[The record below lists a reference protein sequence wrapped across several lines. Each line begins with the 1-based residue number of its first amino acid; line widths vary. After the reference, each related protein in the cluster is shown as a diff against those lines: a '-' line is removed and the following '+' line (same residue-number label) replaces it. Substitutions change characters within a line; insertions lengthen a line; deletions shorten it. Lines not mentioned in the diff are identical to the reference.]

1 MLIIVRLV
9 LIAHLLGDAQ
19 QVDRERYRLVLPVEL
34 LTLMIMAMVMM
45 MMMTLIDV
53 IHIMYAL
60 KNLHPEPTTN
70 IKNKINKKEKC
81 VNYFT
86 HDMIEH
92 VKCIHRHVCR
102 LSDHDYLPVCL

>member
-34 LTLMIMAMVMM
+34 LTLMVMAMIMMM

-53 IHIMYAL
+53 IHIMY
-60 KNLHPEPTTN
+60 
-70 IKNKINKKEKC
+70 
-81 VNYFT
+81 
-86 HDMIEH
+86 
-92 VKCIHRHVCR
+92 VC
-102 LSDHDYLPVCL
+102 P